1 MIAARL
7 AGGNLFF
14 AFFVVEDFFGG
25 GFFGALGAARSSSEH
40 SDFFE
45 GDFVVG
51 DFWEHSEHSEQLGAL
66 GFFLRGFCW
75 GGFFF
80 FVGGGGVCFGL

>member
-14 AFFVVEDFFGG
+14 AFFGWRIF
-25 GFFGALGAARSSSEH
+25 L
-40 SDFFE
+40 
-45 GDFVVG
+45 VG
-51 DFWEHSEHSEQLGAL
+51 DFWEHSEHSEQLG
-66 GFFLRGFCW
+66 FFLRGFVV

-80 FVGGGGVCFGL
+80 LGGVGGVLDCKCWKKLKND

>member
-14 AFFVVEDFFGG
+14 AFFVVVGAFG
-25 GFFGALGAARSSSEH
+25 SSSEH

-51 DFWEHSEHSEQLGAL
+51 GFWEQLGAL
-66 GFFLRGFCW
+66 GFFLRGFVV

-80 FVGGGGVCFGL
+80 LGGGGVCFGL

>member
-1 MIAARL
+1 M
-7 AGGNLFF
+7 G
-14 AFFVVEDFFGG
+14 DFGST
-25 GFFGALGAARSSSEH
+25 RSS

-51 DFWEHSEHSEQLGAL
+51 DFWEHSEHSEHSDFFEGDFVVGDFGSTRSSSEQL

-80 FVGGGGVCFGL
+80 LGGGGVCFGL

>member
-1 MIAARL
+1 MMIAARL

-14 AFFVVEDFFGG
+14 AFFVVEGFWEQLGAARSSSEHSDFFEGICGGG
-25 GFFGALGAARSSSEH
+25 GFLGALGAARSSSEH

-51 DFWEHSEHSEQLGAL
+51 DFWEHSEHSEHSD
-66 GFFLRGFCW
+66 FF
-75 GGFFF
+75 
-80 FVGGGGVCFGL
+80 

>member
-14 AFFVVEDFFGG
+14 AFFVVEGAFG
-25 GFFGALGAARSSSEH
+25 SSSEH

-51 DFWEHSEHSEQLGAL
+51 DFGSTRSTRSSSEHSD
-66 GFFLRGFCW
+66 FF
-75 GGFFF
+75 
-80 FVGGGGVCFGL
+80 

>member
-14 AFFVVEDFFGG
+14 AFFVVEGAFG
-25 GFFGALGAARSSSEH
+25 SSSEH

-51 DFWEHSEHSEQLGAL
+51 DFWEHSEHSD
-66 GFFLRGFCW
+66 FF
-75 GGFFF
+75 
-80 FVGGGGVCFGL
+80 

>member
-14 AFFVVEDFFGG
+14 AFFVVEGL
-25 GFFGALGAARSSSEH
+25 LGAARSTRIFLRGILWWGIFGSTRSTRSS

-51 DFWEHSEHSEQLGAL
+51 DFWEHSEHSEHSD
-66 GFFLRGFCW
+66 FF
-75 GGFFF
+75 
-80 FVGGGGVCFGL
+80 

>member
-7 AGGNLFF
+7 AGGNLFLPF
-14 AFFVVEDFFGG
+14 LWWRIFLVGDFGSTRST
-25 GFFGALGAARSSSEH
+25 RSSSEH

-51 DFWEHSEHSEQLGAL
+51 DFWEHSEHSD
-66 GFFLRGFCW
+66 FF
-75 GGFFF
+75 
-80 FVGGGGVCFGL
+80 

>member
-7 AGGNLFF
+7 AGGNLFLPF
-14 AFFVVEDFFGG
+14 LGG
-25 GFFGALGAARSSSEH
+25 GFFWWGILGALGAARSSSGH

-51 DFWEHSEHSEQLGAL
+51 DFWEHSEQLGAL
-66 GFFLRGFCW
+66 GFFLRGFVV

-80 FVGGGGVCFGL
+80 LGDGGGCFVL

>member
-1 MIAARL
+1 MMIAARL
-7 AGGNLFF
+7 AGGNHFFCLFC
-14 AFFVVEDFFGG
+14 GG
-25 GFFGALGAARSSSEH
+25 GAFGSSSEH

-66 GFFLRGFCW
+66 GFFLRGFVV

-80 FVGGGGVCFGL
+80 LGGGGGCFGL

>member
-7 AGGNLFF
+7 AGGNLFLPF
-14 AFFVVEDFFGG
+14 LGG
-25 GFFGALGAARSSSEH
+25 GAFGSTRSSSEH

-51 DFWEHSEHSEQLGAL
+51 DFWEHSEQLGAL
-66 GFFLRGFCW
+66 GFFLRGFVV

-80 FVGGGGVCFGL
+80 LGGGGVCFGL

>member
-1 MIAARL
+1 MMIAARL

-14 AFFVVEDFFGG
+14 AFFVVGGFLVGVFGSSSEVSDFFEGDFVVG
-25 GFFGALGAARSSSEH
+25 DFGSTRSSSEH

-51 DFWEHSEHSEQLGAL
+51 DFWEHSEHSD
-66 GFFLRGFCW
+66 FF
-75 GGFFF
+75 
-80 FVGGGGVCFGL
+80 

>member
-7 AGGNLFF
+7 AGGNLFLPF
-14 AFFVVEDFFGG
+14 LWWRIFLVGDFGST
-25 GFFGALGAARSSSEH
+25 RSS

-51 DFWEHSEHSEQLGAL
+51 DFWEHSEQLGAL
-66 GFFLRGFCW
+66 GFFLRGFVV

-80 FVGGGGVCFGL
+80 LGGGGVCFGL

>member
-1 MIAARL
+1 MMIAARL
-7 AGGNLFF
+7 AGGNLFLPF
-14 AFFVVEDFFGG
+14 LGG
-25 GFFGALGAARSSSEH
+25 GAFGSSSEH

-66 GFFLRGFCW
+66 GFFLRGFVV
-75 GGFFF
+75 GEFFF
-80 FVGGGGVCFGL
+80 LGGGGVCFGL

>member
-1 MIAARL
+1 MMIAARL

-14 AFFVVEDFFGG
+14 CLFCGG
-25 GFFGALGAARSSSEH
+25 GAFGSSSEH

-51 DFWEHSEHSEQLGAL
+51 DFWEHSEQLGAL
-66 GFFLRGFCW
+66 GFFLRGFVV

-80 FVGGGGVCFGL
+80 LGGGGVCFGL

>member
-14 AFFVVEDFFGG
+14 AFFVVGDFFGG
-25 GFFGALGAARSSSEH
+25 GFWEHSEQLGAARSS

-51 DFWEHSEHSEQLGAL
+51 DFWEQLGAL
-66 GFFLRGFCW
+66 GFFLRGFVV

-80 FVGGGGVCFGL
+80 LGGGGVCFGL

>member
-14 AFFVVEDFFGG
+14 CLFCGG
-25 GFFGALGAARSSSEH
+25 GALGSSAEL

-51 DFWEHSEHSEQLGAL
+51 DFWEHSEQLGAL
-66 GFFLRGFCW
+66 GFFLGGFVV

-80 FVGGGGVCFGL
+80 LVGGGVCFGL